1 MASRSSRAAEE
12 LAQPAD
18 DMLLRPVRRV
28 NAFEETVERLL
39 QLIKLGVAA
48 PGDRLPAER
57 ELAARFEVSRV
68 TLRQA
73 IGALQDAGY
82 VETRRGRYGGTFVTG
97 EQASALP
104 GRRAGGSFD
113 AAQVHDALVFREVL
127 ECGAAAAAAQRRLRP
142 AEKRHLRRAL
152 EVASCADLASYRR
165 ADSRLHLSIAEV
177 TGSVSL
183 TGAVAEARMRVNEL
197 LDAIPLLPP
206 NIEHSNAAHA
216 DIVAAVL
223 DGDPVA
229 AYRCMSEHLESTAML
244 LRGFLT

>member
-1 MASRSSRAAEE
+1 MASRRGRAAEK

-82 VETRRGRYGGTFVTG
+82 VETRRGRYGGTVVTS
-97 EQASALP
+97 EQPVALP
-104 GRRAGGSFD
+104 GRRASQPID
-113 AAQVHDALVFREVL
+113 AARVHDALVFREAL
-127 ECGAAAAAAQRRLRP
+127 ECGAAAAAAQRELRP
-142 AEKRHLRRAL
+142 AEQRHLREAL
-152 EVASCADLASYRR
+152 EVASCADLGSYRR
-165 ADSRLHLSIAEV
+165 ADSRLHLAIAEV

-206 NIEHSNAAHA
+206 NIEHSNATHA

-223 DGDPVA
+223 DKDPAVA
-229 AYRCMSEHLESTAML
+229 SRCMAEHLESTAML